1 MSVEVKKLREEIKV
15 LKTQNQEII
24 SRLEELEGGINLDKE
39 FYSYK
44 DVAKLAKKTTRTI
57 RMHEKAGRIKAKF
70 PTSVKRF
77 ERKAVIKYLRG
88 Q

>member
-1 MSVEVKKLREEIKV
+1 MSLEVKKLREEIKA
-15 LKTQNQEII
+15 LKTQNQNII
-24 SRLEELEGGINLDKE
+24 SRLEELEGGISLDKE

-88 Q
+88 V